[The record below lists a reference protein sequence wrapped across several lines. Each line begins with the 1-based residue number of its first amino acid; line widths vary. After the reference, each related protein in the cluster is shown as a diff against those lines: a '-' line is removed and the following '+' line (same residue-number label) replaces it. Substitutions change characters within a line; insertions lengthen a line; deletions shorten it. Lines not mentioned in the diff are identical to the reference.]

1 MRNRATVLGISIDV
15 LTLDMLL
22 EAIERFASSSGK
34 SHQIAYLNVDC
45 VNQYYR
51 NSAYKETIDGADLV
65 YADGMGVVWASKLFG
80 TALPERLTAA
90 DFFDKVCELSERRG
104 FRLFLLGS
112 EPGVSELAAE
122 KLRGQFPKLQ
132 IVGTESGFFDE
143 EQERALI
150 SRIKAAKPDMLIVG
164 MSVPRQELWIRRHI
178 DSLNVPLCWGVGA
191 LLEYVSGRTSR
202 APKWMR
208 NSGLEWSYRLLLE
221 PSRLWRRYLVGNVR
235 FALRA
240 FLLVITDVV
249 AFSLSWVGAYFIRA
263 ALTNAFGVPI
273 NPIDGYIVALP
284 LMVFLWVMTC
294 LFFGLY
300 RRPSETRRF
309 AEFVS
314 ILKVTIL
321 ASLIV
326 SATSFVFKGFDF
338 GRSVVL
344 ISVFLNFI
352 ALTTSRLIA
361 RAIDRKRG

>member
-1 MRNRATVLGISIDV
+1 M
-15 LTLDMLL
+15 
-22 EAIERFASSSGK
+22 
-34 SHQIAYLNVDC
+34 
-45 VNQYYR
+45 
-51 NSAYKETIDGADLV
+51 
-65 YADGMGVVWASKLFG
+65 
-80 TALPERLTAA
+80 
-90 DFFDKVCELSERRG
+90 
-104 FRLFLLGS
+104 
-112 EPGVSELAAE
+112 
-122 KLRGQFPKLQ
+122 
-132 IVGTESGFFDE
+132 
-143 EQERALI
+143 
-150 SRIKAAKPDMLIVG
+150 
-164 MSVPRQELWIRRHI
+164 
-178 DSLNVPLCWGVGA
+178 
-191 LLEYVSGRTSR
+191 
-202 APKWMR
+202 
-208 NSGLEWSYRLLLE
+208 
-221 PSRLWRRYLVGNVR
+221 VGNVR